1 MGYFEFI
8 VALIGTGGLSFF
20 VYEFY
25 TMKVKKKSLEA
36 ELVSKYADEWQ
47 KLYNEMK
54 NYTDK
59 RVSELENKITQL
71 EKRDEFRSLAI
82 EQYRHCEHLPKGGEC
97 PVIKMVETINTSV
110 TMATI
115 KDDDDDNKQ
124 ETNEE

>member
-8 VALIGTGGLSFF
+8 VGLIGTGGISFF

-59 RVSELENKITQL
+59 KVSELEHKITQL

-97 PVIKMVETINTSV
+97 PVIKTVEAINTSV
-110 TMATI
+110 TMATMSE
-115 KDDDDDNKQ
+115 NT
-124 ETNEE
+124 EESNEKGDE

>member
-8 VALIGTGGLSFF
+8 VGLIGTGGISFF

-59 RVSELENKITQL
+59 KVSELEQKITQL

-110 TMATI
+110 TAATMSENTGES
-115 KDDDDDNKQ
+115 NKK
-124 ETNEE
+124 EDE

>member
-8 VALIGTGGLSFF
+8 VGLIGTGGISFF

-59 RVSELENKITQL
+59 KVSELELKITQL

-110 TMATI
+110 TMATMSENT
-115 KDDDDDNKQ
+115 K
-124 ETNEE
+124 ESNEKGDE

>member
-8 VALIGTGGLSFF
+8 VALIGTGGISFF

-59 RVSELENKITQL
+59 KVSELERKITQL
-71 EKRDEFRSLAI
+71 EKRDEFRNLAI

-97 PVIKMVETINTSV
+97 PVIKMVETINTPV

-115 KDDDDDNKQ
+115 
-124 ETNEE
+124 NENNIESNEKGDE